1 VIYCCKIKKI
11 HETCWDKWTMAAIS
25 ASRLKRFFAQAIPA
39 AMVGLV
45 EQAQFVF
52 ITLLVGTLGDHKTEL
67 AAHSGMLNVFSLVSC
82 FMYGLTDAGASTVG
96 LLLGAGEPQTAKKSG
111 KVLLQMMT
119 VMSASVAVSERSVF

>member
-1 VIYCCKIKKI
+1 
-11 HETCWDKWTMAAIS
+11 
-25 ASRLKRFFAQAIPA
+25 
-39 AMVGLV
+39 
-45 EQAQFVF
+45 
-52 ITLLVGTLGDHKTEL
+52 
-67 AAHSGMLNVFSLVSC
+67 MLNVFSLVSC